1 MTSPSVLLEFLM
13 EHGGYSTRTR
23 ARTAIKGGAAAVDGK
38 IVRIPSTLVNE
49 GSTVTWR
56 ALQKADAPK
65 DFDFNSKPA
74 TEVEAKPPFEI
85 AYEDDFILAYIK
97 PAGIVFASPKPQVK
111 TSFTLMK
118 TWMEKY
124 RPQCTTIQFVNRIEK
139 ESSGISIIA
148 KDLIWRKHLQEHWA
162 RFAQRMYVLVD
173 GHLPADDVLFC
184 MGAEQEGKK
193 KQKREFPYRTM
204 RATASHTM
212 LKIEMSFD
220 DVPDLMSGLRR
231 NQCMLIGKGKEAPDP
246 LGRSGLHL
254 FGIDVE
260 GPNGEAVQ
268 VKSRVPQEFLKL
280 MKGGKGPKADP
291 RGRRRDSL
299 NSKTDSS
306 IPSNSNL
313 SREPRRS
320 PDASRGASN
329 KGRPE
334 GR

>member
-1 MTSPSVLLEFLM
+1 M

-38 IVRIPSTLVNE
+38 IVRIPSALINE

-56 ALQKADAPK
+56 ALQKSEAPK
-65 DFDFNSKPA
+65 DFDFNSKPIA
-74 TEVEAKPPFEI
+74 EADAKPPYEVV
-85 AYEDDFILAYIK
+85 YEDDFILAYVK

-111 TSFTLMK
+111 TSFTSMK
-118 TWMEKY
+118 TWMEKT
-124 RPQCTTIQFVNRIEK
+124 RPQCHTIQFVNRIEK

-148 KDLIWRKHLQEHWA
+148 KDLIWRKHLQDHWA
-162 RFAQRMYVLVD
+162 RFTQRMYVLVD

-212 LKIEMSFD
+212 LKIDMGFD

-254 FGIDVE
+254 FGVDVE
-260 GPNGEAVQ
+260 GPQGETIEI
-268 VKSRVPQEFLKL
+268 KSRVPQEFLKL

-291 RGRRRDSL
+291 RGRRRESQAPDSIK
-299 NSKTDSS
+299 STGH
-306 IPSNSNL
+306 PSQKPKPWKDQAGSD
-313 SREPRRS
+313 RS
-320 PDASRGASN
+320 PKTR
-329 KGRPE
+329 R
-334 GR
+334 